1 MPSQQRKNTL
11 ATAALRAAA
20 HLRDSPL
27 LDAYQYL
34 TEERGISRE
43 TLARFH
49 IGLVPDDDPDFGEY
63 AGWISIP
70 YLTPTGFVD
79 IRFRNPEPGGKPK
92 YKSQPGAQGRIY
104 NSTAILQARDTLVLA
119 EGECLPPHAEVLT
132 ESGWV
137 KFRDYEGQPVAQWD
151 NGELSMVKPTAV
163 VEKPYNGDLITYQ
176 WRGYKHTSTPGH
188 RMPVIVKSG
197 ELTETTAEKGH
208 ATGQIPRV
216 GILDGPGIDLTDDE
230 IRLLVAISADG
241 TIRDYAGRQYIVSAF
256 TKARKPQRLVGL
268 LDSLGMDYSSSP
280 HKGGYWGVCFHMPET
295 LEAFKTFPWEWI
307 AQATARQREL
317 ILAELLEWDGN
328 SVPNRTMHE
337 YSSKHIENAE
347 WVQALA
353 HTAGRCSSIIKRHN
367 EHGEWFKVTI
377 LNDKSTSSWQM
388 AKKRRTT
395 THYEGTVHCVTVPS
409 GFFLTR
415 IDGIVSVTGNC
426 DTMILSQIGLHA
438 IGIPGASAWRK
449 PFELA
454 IHGFENIIIC
464 EDGDDSG
471 AGAGLTATIVKG
483 LDWAK
488 TVRFEGCDVNDY
500 YLQHGAQA
508 LRDKVLAPLGKD
520 DE

>member
-104 NSTAILQARDTLVLA
+104 NPTSILQARDTLVIS
-119 EGECLPPHAEVLT
+119 EGE
-132 ESGWV
+132 
-137 KFRDYEGQPVAQWD
+137 FD
-151 NGELSMVKPTAV
+151 
-163 VEKPYNGDLITYQ
+163 
-176 WRGYKHTSTPGH
+176 
-188 RMPVIVKSG
+188 
-197 ELTETTAEKGH
+197 
-208 ATGQIPRV
+208 
-216 GILDGPGIDLTDDE
+216 
-230 IRLLVAISADG
+230 
-241 TIRDYAGRQYIVSAF
+241 TI
-256 TKARKPQRLVGL
+256 
-268 LDSLGMDYSSSP
+268 
-280 HKGGYWGVCFHMPET
+280 
-295 LEAFKTFPWEWI
+295 
-307 AQATARQREL
+307 
-317 ILAELLEWDGN
+317 
-328 SVPNRTMHE
+328 
-337 YSSKHIENAE
+337 
-347 WVQALA
+347 
-353 HTAGRCSSIIKRHN
+353 
-367 EHGEWFKVTI
+367 
-377 LNDKSTSSWQM
+377 
-388 AKKRRTT
+388 
-395 THYEGTVHCVTVPS
+395 
-409 GFFLTR
+409 
-415 IDGIVSVTGNC
+415 
-426 DTMILSQIGLHA
+426 ILSQAGLHA

-454 IHGFENIIIC
+454 VHGFENIIIC